1 MRERENYYTIPAFA
15 HNQFRFDFFL
25 FLKGVRRSVWE
36 TTGIDNGGKNP
47 TDVNFAIIR
56 HQVRFIDTVK
66 YFQQTLESLAT
77 SMTAV
82 EREKILKICRRFL
95 SDKLMFLTEKDE
107 EWVMDYLS
115 SGKGMIPYQMI
126 MDFNSLEI
134 KPEQHDGFLKHS
146 DFYSSLKEKNI
157 SDEEYENVKRFF
169 TVLRLKTL
177 GDLNRIYNFQ
187 DCHFV

>member
-1 MRERENYYTIPAFA
+1 M
-15 HNQFRFDFFL
+15 
-25 FLKGVRRSVWE
+25 WE

-66 YFQQTLESLAT
+66 YFQQSLESLAT

-82 EREKILKICRRFL
+82 EREKIKKLCRQFL

-134 KPEQHDGFLKHS
+134 KPKQHDGFFKHS